1 MALPELKS
9 GEKNE
14 SWDRLFWLPCSLTLD
29 LPIPGFTIGDLLD
42 LESGTV
48 LDSQWNQTA
57 DIPLRVNGELV
68 GWTEF
73 EVIGTT
79 LAVRITEL
87 A

>member
-1 MALPELKS
+1 MPLPELKS
-9 GEKNE
+9 GDKNE
-14 SWDRLFWLPCSLTLD
+14 SWDQFAWLPCSLTLD
-29 LPIPGFTIGDLLD
+29 LPIPGFTIGDLLRM
-42 LESGTV
+42 ESGTV
-48 LDSQWNQTA
+48 LNSQWNQTA

>member
-1 MALPELKS
+1 MPLPELKS
-9 GEKNE
+9 GDQSE
-14 SWDRLFWLPCSLTLD
+14 SWDRLSWLPCSLTLD
-29 LPIPGFTIGDLLD
+29 LPIPGFTIGDLLRM
-42 LESGTV
+42 ESGTV
-48 LDSQWNQTA
+48 LNSQWNQTA